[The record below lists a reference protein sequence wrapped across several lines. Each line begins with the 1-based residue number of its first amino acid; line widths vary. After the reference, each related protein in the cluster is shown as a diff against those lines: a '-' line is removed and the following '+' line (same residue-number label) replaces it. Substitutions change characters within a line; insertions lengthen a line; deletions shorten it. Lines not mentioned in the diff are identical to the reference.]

1 MTDMAVGTVTQ
12 ALLKLARDNVDDRD
26 LAGRICRACL
36 DGLDVDGA
44 AMSLLTS
51 SVSRK
56 PCGPPT
62 RPPSCWRICSS
73 P

>member
-1 MTDMAVGTVTQ
+1 MVAEAGTVTR
-12 ALLKLARDNVDDRD
+12 ALLELARDDVDDRD
-26 LAGRICRACL
+26 LAGRICKACL

-44 AMSLLTS
+44 AISLLTA
-51 SVSRK
+51 SVPGK

-62 RPPSCWRICSS
+62 RPGSCWRICSS